1 MKKAMDWEADLI
13 AMRAKSERKAWT
25 IAKVAVGVA
34 VLEAIGLV
42 TLAPM
47 RQTVPVCFHSR

>member
-1 MKKAMDWEADLI
+1 MDWEADLI

-34 VLEAIGLV
+34 VLEAID
-42 TLAPM
+42 
-47 RQTVPVCFHSR
+47 